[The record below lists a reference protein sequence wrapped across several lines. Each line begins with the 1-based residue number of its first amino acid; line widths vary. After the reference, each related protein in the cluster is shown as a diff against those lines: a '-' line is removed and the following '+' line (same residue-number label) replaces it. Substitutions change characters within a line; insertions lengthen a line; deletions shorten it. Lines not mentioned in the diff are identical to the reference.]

1 MFLFRN
7 RMNEGLQEF
16 RNTKGAV
23 LVDVREPAEYHS
35 GHIPG
40 AMNIPLGNIQQLP
53 VEKSSPV
60 FVYCLRGSRSRRAV
74 SLLKQAG
81 FEKVKS
87 IGGIT
92 SYQGPI
98 EK

>member
-1 MFLFRN
+1 MRDCRN
-7 RMNEGLQEF
+7 FGI
-16 RNTKGAV
+16 

-92 SYQGPI
+92 SYRGPI

>member
-7 RMNEGLQEF
+7 RINEGLQEY

-23 LVDVREPAEYHS
+23 LVDVREPEEYRS

-40 AMNIPLGNIQQLP
+40 AMNIPLGNIEHLP
-53 VEKSSPV
+53 VDKSTPV
-60 FVYCLRGSRSRRAV
+60 FVYCLRGSRSRRAQ
-74 SLLKQAG
+74 SILKQAG
-81 FEKVKS
+81 FTAVTS
-87 IGGIT
+87 IGGI
-92 SYQGPI
+92 SQYRGPI